1 MGKNTSLNTGNLT
14 NENKKKICEK
24 KLENPDIRQSDLAE
38 WAKRELHVAVAP
50 TQGTI
55 SNILKRKEEYLST
68 KDLFVKRTRVISF
81 PHLDT
86 ALANWVLQC
95 QRKQIALSGVNRM
108 KHPISFDIYRV
119 TTE

>member
-1 MGKNTSLNTGNLT
+1 MGKKNTSLNTGNLT

-38 WAKRELHVAVAP
+38 WAKRELHLAVAP

-68 KDLFVKRTRVISF
+68 KPFCLAILTETS
-81 PHLDT
+81 
-86 ALANWVLQC
+86 ALKA
-95 QRKQIALSGVNRM
+95 KS
-108 KHPISFDIYRV
+108 
-119 TTE
+119 